1 MRSLGYQPTEEEIED
16 IISQADLDGNG
27 TIDFDEFI
35 QMMPAASRNERA
47 ENAEE
52 EMREAFQIF
61 DADGN
66 GKITSEELRL
76 IMENLGEKL
85 TDEEIDDMVKE
96 ADIDGDG
103 EINYEEFVKMMF
115 K

>member
-1 MRSLGYQPTEEEIED
+1 M
-16 IISQADLDGNG
+16 DGNG
-27 TIDFDEFI
+27 TIDFEEFVA
-35 QMMPAASRNERA
+35 MMPQAARNARD

-52 EMREAFQIF
+52 EMYEAFQIF

-66 GKITSEELRL
+66 GNISADELRQ
-76 IMENLGEKL
+76 IFENLGQNL
-85 TDEEIDDMVKE
+85 TAEEIDDMVKV

-103 EINYEEFVKMMF
+103 EINYEEFVKMLL

>member
-1 MRSLGYQPTEEEIED
+1 
-16 IISQADLDGNG
+16 
-27 TIDFDEFI
+27 
-35 QMMPAASRNERA
+35 MMPAASRNERA

-61 DADGN
+61 DSDGN